1 MIEALAVY
9 LISQAANLFWFSSP
23 LKLSLYS
30 LLTKKTT
37 FRHEDFDLLLL
48 TASPL
53 LKVFTCPFC
62 FSFWTSIIVS
72 AILSDNFINFIINT
86 STSIVLIYLYENVI
100 NFLKGVD

>member
-1 MIEALAVY
+1 MIDALAVY
-9 LISQAANLFWFSSP
+9 LISQAANLVWFSSP
-23 LKLSLYS
+23 LKLSIYS
-30 LLTKKTT
+30 LLTKKIS

-48 TASPL
+48 TVSPL

-72 AILSDNFINFIINT
+72 AFLFDTFTGFIVNT

>member
-9 LISQAANLFWFSSP
+9 LISQSANLVWFSSP

-30 LLTKKTT
+30 LLTRKTT

-48 TASPL
+48 TTSPL

-72 AILSDNFINFIINT
+72 AFLFDTFTGFIVNT

>member
-1 MIEALAVY
+1 MIAALAVY
-9 LISQAANLFWFSSP
+9 LISQAANLVWFSSP

-48 TASPL
+48 TTSPL
-53 LKVFTCPFC
+53 LKVFTCHFC

-72 AILSDNFINFIINT
+72 AFLFDNLTGFIVNT

>member
-1 MIEALAVY
+1 MIDALAVY
-9 LISQAANLFWFSSP
+9 LISQAANLVWFSSP
-23 LKLSLYS
+23 LKLSIYS
-30 LLTKKTT
+30 LLTKKIS

-48 TASPL
+48 TVSPL

-72 AILSDNFINFIINT
+72 AFLSNSFISFIVNT